1 MYFGQPM
8 RPFNRPMYAPVARG
22 VAARPFSPVSRGVP
36 APQRFAPPPTA
47 PSVQRVL
54 PRIAPNAWAA
64 RVQRIQA
71 RQAANQRREGLQA
84 LPADARRDALA
95 AEIRRIAAARGGMT
109 EAQAR
114 ALFQQMLA
122 AQAAQATAVAVQTP
136 APTAMPQISPGS
148 PEADLRPTQD
158 AADGGEQP
166 ESAPPSSK
174 NKFLLIGLALV
185 AVGGVGY
192 VVMTHKKKPKVA

>member
-1 MYFGQPM
+1 
-8 RPFNRPMYAPVARG
+8 
-22 VAARPFSPVSRGVP
+22 
-36 APQRFAPPPTA
+36 
-47 PSVQRVL
+47 
-54 PRIAPNAWAA
+54 
-64 RVQRIQA
+64 
-71 RQAANQRREGLQA
+71 
-84 LPADARRDALA
+84 
-95 AEIRRIAAARGGMT
+95 MT